1 MPHRPARPGA
11 PAARVSAALVST
23 AALTLPLAFA
33 GSAQAQIQAQHG
45 FRFENV
51 TDTHL
56 PVTVMRN
63 SMDVG
68 VADLDADGDLDVV
81 IPQEFRLNKLL
92 LNQGGGRFADASDR
106 LPPPSADELAAGPP
120 QLRFPGAGHDSED
133 VSIAD
138 FDRDGTLDLVIVA
151 EDDVKFG
158 RTNVHQYYRGLG
170 GARYERVVGA
180 IAVSGVGPSQ
190 QQANEPALPDTEAD
204 AVAHADIDRDG
215 DLDLILAG
223 AGQDR
228 LLINDGLGQF
238 SDETAGRAPAED
250 RVTQDAEFADLDGD
264 GDVDVVL
271 GQEGGH
277 ALWLNDG
284 AGRFIDASDR
294 LPAPG
299 NAEARKVTP
308 ADVDGD
314 GDLDLYFSH
323 VGWQEREP
331 QDQLLINDGSGR
343 FADETAARIPAE
355 TGTTLTARFGDLDG
369 DGDLDLVRG
378 EHGPLTVWLND
389 GRGVFT
395 DVSDAVLGADRV
407 AGPNIA
413 LALADFDGD
422 GRLDIYVGQLKANR
436 PDETIRDRLL
446 LNRAG

>member
-1 MPHRPARPGA
+1 MPHRPARQVA
-11 PAARVSAALVST
+11 PAARASAALVS
-23 AALTLPLAFA
+23 AAAVLALPLALA
-33 GSAQAQIQAQHG
+33 GPAQAQHG

-56 PVTVMRN
+56 PATALRN

-68 VADLDADGDLDVV
+68 VADLDGDGDLDVV

-92 LNQGGGRFADASDR
+92 LNQGGGRFVDASDR

-158 RTNVHQYYRGLG
+158 RTNVHQYYRGQG
-170 GARYERVVGA
+170 GARYERVMVP
-180 IAVSGVGPSQ
+180 IAVSGLGPSQ
-190 QQANEPALPDTEAD
+190 QQVDEPALPDTEAD
-204 AVAHADIDRDG
+204 AVAHADIDQDG

-228 LLINDGLGQF
+228 LLINDGRGRF

-264 GDVDVVL
+264 GDVDVAL

-294 LPAPG
+294 LPPAG
-299 NAEARKVTP
+299 NVEARKVTP

-343 FADETAARIPAE
+343 FADETAGRIPAE
-355 TGTTLTARFGDLDG
+355 AGTTLTARFADLDG

-389 GRGVFT
+389 GHGVFT

-407 AGPNIA
+407 SGPNIA

-422 GRLDIYVGQLKANR
+422 GRLDIYVGQLKASR

>member
-1 MPHRPARPGA
+1 MPHRPVRRRAA
-11 PAARVSAALVST
+11 PQTPVMGPVMALVMSLALAGT
-23 AALTLPLAFA
+23 A
-33 GSAQAQIQAQHG
+33 QAQHG

-56 PVTVMRN
+56 PVTVLRN

-68 VADLDADGDLDVV
+68 VADLDGDGDLDVV

-92 LNQGGGRFADASDR
+92 LNQGGGRFVDASDR
-106 LPPPSADELAAGPP
+106 IPPPSAEELAAGPP

-138 FDRDGTLDLVIVA
+138 FDRDGVLDFIIVA
-151 EDDVKFG
+151 EDDVRFG

-170 GARYERVVGA
+170 GARFERIVA
-180 IAVSGVGPSQ
+180 SLAVSDVDP
-190 QQANEPALPDTEAD
+190 ARYRIDEPALPDTEAD
-204 AVAHADIDRDG
+204 AIAHADIDGDG

-228 LLINDGLGQF
+228 LLINSGAGAFQ
-238 SDETAGRAPAED
+238 DETSDRSPLED

-264 GDVDVVL
+264 GDLDLVL

-284 AGRFIDASDR
+284 DGRFIDASHR
-294 LPAPG
+294 LPDPG
-299 NAEARKVTP
+299 NVEARKVTP
-308 ADVDGD
+308 GDVDGD

-323 VGWQEREP
+323 VGWQERAP
-331 QDQLLINDGSGR
+331 QDRLLINDGSGR
-343 FADETAARIPAE
+343 FADETVARIPAE

-407 AGPNIA
+407 EGPNIA

-446 LNRAG
+446 LNREG

>member
-1 MPHRPARPGA
+1 MTPRLSLLAGA
-11 PAARVSAALVST
+11 ALLCLAASPAA
-23 AALTLPLAFA
+23 
-33 GSAQAQIQAQHG
+33 AQS

-56 PVTVMRN
+56 PDTPLRN

-68 VADLDADGDLDVV
+68 VADLDGDGDLDVV
-81 IPQEFRLNKLL
+81 VPQEFRLNKLL
-92 LNQGGGRFADASDR
+92 LNQGDGRFTDASDR
-106 LPPPSADELAAGPP
+106 FPPLSTQEMAGGPP
-120 QLRFPGAGHDSED
+120 QLKFEGAGHDSED

-138 FDRDGTLDLVIVA
+138 FDGDGVLDIIIVS

-158 RTNVHQYYRGLG
+158 RTNVHEYYGG
-170 GARYERVVGA
+170 QPGARYSRVETIVV
-180 IAVSGVGPSQ
+180 ISNRGPGSMFTQ
-190 QQANEPALPDTEAD
+190 TPLVDSEAD
-204 AVAHADIDRDG
+204 AVAHADIDGDG
-215 DLDLILAG
+215 DLDVMIAG

-228 LLINDGLGQF
+228 LLINDGKGSF
-238 SDETAGRAPAED
+238 HFTREPAES

-284 AGRFIDASDR
+284 TGVFIDASDR
-294 LPAPG
+294 LPDPG
-299 NAEARKVTP
+299 NVEARKVTP

-323 VGWQEREP
+323 VGWQGRSP
-331 QDQLLINDGSGR
+331 QDHLLINDGSGR
-343 FADETAARIPAE
+343 FTDGTAERIPTE
-355 TGTTLTARFGDLDG
+355 DGTTLVARFGDLDG

-395 DVSDAVLGADRV
+395 DASDAVLGADRV
-407 AGPNIA
+407 EGPNIA

-422 GRLDIYVGQLKANR
+422 GRLDIYVGQLKAGR
-436 PDETIRDRLL
+436 ADETIRDRLL
-446 LNRAG
+446 LNRAN

>member
-1 MPHRPARPGA
+1 MPHRSARPGA
-11 PAARVSAALVST
+11 TAACVSAVL
-23 AALTLPLAFA
+23 ALTLPLAFGGA
-33 GSAQAQIQAQHG
+33 AQAQHG

-56 PVTVMRN
+56 PATVLRN

-68 VADLDADGDLDVV
+68 VADLDGDGDLDVV

-92 LNQGGGRFADASDR
+92 LNRGDGRFVDASN
-106 LPPPSADELAAGPP
+106 LIPPLSAEEMAGGPP
-120 QLRFPGAGHDSED
+120 QLRFEGAGHDSED

-138 FDRDGTLDLVIVA
+138 FDRNGVLDIIIVA

-158 RTNVHQYYRGLG
+158 RTHVHEFYWG
-170 GARYERVVGA
+170 GAGPRYERIFGGIVTLPVVG
-180 IAVSGVGPSQ
+180 GGPVDF
-190 QQANEPALPDTEAD
+190 EPALPDTEAD

-215 DLDLILAG
+215 DPDLILAG

-228 LLINDGLGQF
+228 LLINDGRGRF

-284 AGRFIDASDR
+284 AGRFTDASDR

-299 NAEARKVTP
+299 NVEARKVTP

-446 LNRAG
+446 LNREG

>member
-11 PAARVSAALVST
+11 LVSIALVL
-23 AALTLPLAFA
+23 AMPLAHA
-33 GSAQAQIQAQHG
+33 GTALAQVQDPPRAGRG
-45 FRFENV
+45 FHFENV

-56 PVTVMRN
+56 PASPLRN

-68 VADLDADGDLDVV
+68 VADLDGDGDLDVV

-92 LNQGGGRFADASDR
+92 LNQGDGRFVDASDR
-106 LPPPSADELAAGPP
+106 IPPPAAEDLAAGPP

-138 FDRDGTLDLVIVA
+138 FDRDGTLDFIIVA

-158 RTNVHQYYRGLG
+158 RTNVHQYYRGRG
-170 GARYERVVGA
+170 GARFERIVASLAFSDVDPA
-180 IAVSGVGPSQ
+180 RYRIDES
-190 QQANEPALPDTEAD
+190 ALPDTEAD
-204 AVAHADIDRDG
+204 AIAHADVDGDG

-228 LLINDGLGQF
+228 LLINSGAGAFD
-238 SDETAGRAPAED
+238 DETSDRLPPED
-250 RVTQDAEFADLDGD
+250 KVTQDAEFADLDGD
-264 GDVDVVL
+264 GDPDLIL

-284 AGRFIDASDR
+284 TGRFIEASDR
-294 LPAPG
+294 LPNPG
-299 NAEARKVTP
+299 NVEARKVTP

-331 QDQLLINDGSGR
+331 QDRLLLNDGSGR
-343 FADETAARIPAE
+343 FADGSAVRIPAE

-395 DVSDAVLGADRV
+395 DVSDAVLGVDRV